1 MQSQYKVIANR
12 DYEVVYTDGEFLSKC
27 CILIFKT
34 HNKKNYVYTQDGLTN
49 RFCAYRKITPSSFS
63 TIPVMHKNFTVKL
76 HIETKEDMR
85 KLINQG
91 YEIYAFTSAKQY
103 GKVLADYFIENKDL
117 YKITKT
123 DEELYNEF
131 VYAPRCEYTG
141 SPAEDTHKEVMDD
154 MLNAVEYWEANKD
167 KMPKQVKYN
176 DMFKENFEDIF
187 GYKLKDVVVK
197 G

>member
-27 CILIFKT
+27 CMLIFKD
-34 HNKKNYVYTQDGLTN
+34 HNKKKYVYTQDGLTN
-49 RFCAYRKITPSSFS
+49 RFCAYRKMTPSSFS
-63 TIPVMHKNFTVKL
+63 SIPVMPKTLPVEL

-117 YKITKT
+117 YQITKT

-131 VYAPRCEYTG
+131 VYVPRCEHTG
-141 SPAEDTHKEVMDD
+141 SPAEDTHNKVTDD

-167 KMPKQVKYN
+167 KMPKQVKYK
-176 DMFKENFEDIF
+176 DMKIDIF
-187 GYKLKDVVVK
+187 GDKLKDVEWME
-197 G
+197 